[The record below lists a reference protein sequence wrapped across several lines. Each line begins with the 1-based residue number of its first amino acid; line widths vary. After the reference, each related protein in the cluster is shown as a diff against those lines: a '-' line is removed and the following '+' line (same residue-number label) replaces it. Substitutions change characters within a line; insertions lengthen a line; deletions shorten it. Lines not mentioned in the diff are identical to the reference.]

1 MIGAAS
7 RALQRGGG
15 GRIASTSAR
24 GVRSTPFRS
33 LYKPYQLMCSVTG
46 QRHQREPAKRS
57 DGVSPVQS
65 AVTDEVGPP
74 RQTTLAD
81 RAEHLAVTNGAVI
94 LAQGY
99 LLLPTVD
106 RRAKA
111 RLFTS
116 SAYNDYSSGV
126 PQLGHLPALTHLNV
140 LDAMARNA
148 AVIGFSIKGLCRDD
162 LISPFNTHGPSL
174 PWVGELA
181 AACPATLLPTPVQ
194 QTIIHHPWI
203 DLIPIPRFRDNVLL
217 AMAAGV
223 LDEDE
228 LCADML
234 SLDNGRGENAS
245 LIVWVGSW
253 DLRGWEASIPFL
265 RKWGWLLTDCREL
278 CLATNEWRDR
288 RGEKRLTF

>member
-1 MIGAAS
+1 MEPQTGA
-7 RALQRGGG
+7 
-15 GRIASTSAR
+15 T
-24 GVRSTPFRS
+24 TP
-33 LYKPYQLMCSVTG
+33 SVSIS
-46 QRHQREPAKRS
+46 EPL
-57 DGVSPVQS
+57 PVQIELLNPDDWSGITSS
-65 AVTDEVGPP
+65 AERRRRQNRVNQRTWPVTDEVGPA
-74 RQTTLAD
+74 RQIALAD
-81 RAEHLAVTNGAVI
+81 RAEHLAVTNRAVI

-99 LLLPTVD
+99 LLLPTAD

-116 SAYNDYSSGV
+116 SAYNDYRSGV
-126 PQLGHLPALTHLNV
+126 PQPGYLPALTHLNV

-148 AVIGFSIKGLCRDD
+148 AVIGFSIEGLCRDD
-162 LISPFNTHGPSL
+162 LISPFNTHGPGL
-174 PWVGELA
+174 PWAGEIA

-194 QTIIHHPWI
+194 QTIIHHPWV
-203 DLIPIPRFRDNVLL
+203 DLFPIPRFRDNVLL
-217 AMAAGV
+217 AVAAGV

-245 LIVWVGSW
+245 LIVWAGSW
-253 DLRGWEASIPFL
+253 DPRGWEASIPFL

-288 RGEKRLTF
+288 RGEKRLVF